1 MEFPQAT
8 RYIFPLFKVFAIIPF
23 DITGLPGHRNIQ
35 RNRKWFIFG
44 NLIMACALCS
54 LFYNLMIFSK
64 ISNLLADYVFLSAL
78 VMFTITVLSEMISS
92 LVYQHKYIYFYQKL
106 IRISDSNPN
115 YSKYFTIIFY
125 YFIFKIV
132 FIIINVIC
140 DIYLF
145 SNEYYIN
152 LLIPEFLYL
161 PAQIYHSVFISQL
174 HLILISTICVLKA
187 INDNLLLLNFI
198 HNDFVTFK
206 KLFNMFQEIISI
218 SELNLYMTQF
228 VLHN

>member
-1 MEFPQAT
+1 M
-8 RYIFPLFKVFAIIPF
+8 
-23 DITGLPGHRNIQ
+23 
-35 RNRKWFIFG
+35 
-44 NLIMACALCS
+44 
-54 LFYNLMIFSK
+54 
-64 ISNLLADYVFLSAL
+64 
-78 VMFTITVLSEMISS
+78 
-92 LVYQHKYIYFYQKL
+92 
-106 IRISDSNPN
+106 
-115 YSKYFTIIFY
+115 
-125 YFIFKIV
+125 
-132 FIIINVIC
+132 IC

-218 SELNLYMTQF
+218 SELNLLILLLPLFFWIYQVSSIVYFQF
-228 VLHN
+228 SIRKSF